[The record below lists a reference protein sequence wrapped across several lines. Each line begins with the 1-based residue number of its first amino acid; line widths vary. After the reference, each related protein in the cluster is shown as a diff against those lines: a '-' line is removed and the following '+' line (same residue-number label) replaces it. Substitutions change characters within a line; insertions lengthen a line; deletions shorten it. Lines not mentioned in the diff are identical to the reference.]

1 MNVSSLASVGSWSGN
16 VANLSA
22 VIELVV
28 LQKSPDEIFLFAMCC
43 ADTVSPRC
51 RELLRKGQAPLEK
64 GVGNICKLLVFNS
77 VV

>member
-28 LQKSPDEIFLFAMCC
+28 LQKSPDEIFLFAMCR

-51 RELLRKGQAPLEK
+51 RELLRKGQTPLEK
-64 GVGNICKLLVFNS
+64 GVDNICKLLVFNS